1 MKTPDT
7 TNAKAKDERLA
18 KLYRKL
24 ESAIAAK
31 APTAD
36 AIFAEAYDMVETAIR
51 RGVSHKEI
59 ISLLNE
65 IYGLKLHSAT
75 FRELLKKEREAR
87 TDGTRAAKC
96 PMCDQVLAASDDV
109 PATAPVR
116 EPSH

>member
-24 ESAIAAK
+24 ESAIAAR

-36 AIFAEAYDMVETAIR
+36 AIFAEAYDMVETAIH

-59 ISLLNE
+59 IGLLNE

-87 TDGTRAAKC
+87 ADGTRAAKC
-96 PMCDQVLAASDDV
+96 PVCDRALAATDDV
-109 PATAPVR
+109 AVTAPAR
-116 EPSH
+116 ELSH